1 MKAAQTLENKSAKLA
16 ADAKTGDF
24 NAIKAQ
30 FGAAA
35 KTCKGC
41 HGEIKSK

>member
-1 MKAAQTLENKSAKLA
+1 MQAAQNLENETAKLTA
-16 ADAKTGDF
+16 NAKTGDLD
-24 NAIKAQ
+24 AIKAQ

-41 HGEIKSK
+41 HGEFKS